1 MVRSLQS
8 ISQAVDYVSK
18 MHCTDFRT
26 QPVFFFTQIH
36 ELNRL
41 IRLKTI
47 SNKCVKRC
55 MQFIIFLVLLSICR
69 SGDADFEVLF
79 TAFGMSPILV

>member
-1 MVRSLQS
+1 M
-8 ISQAVDYVSK
+8 SK

-26 QPVFFFTQIH
+26 QPVFLTQIH

-41 IRLKTI
+41 IRVKTI

-55 MQFIIFLVLLSICR
+55 MQFIIFLVLLSMCR